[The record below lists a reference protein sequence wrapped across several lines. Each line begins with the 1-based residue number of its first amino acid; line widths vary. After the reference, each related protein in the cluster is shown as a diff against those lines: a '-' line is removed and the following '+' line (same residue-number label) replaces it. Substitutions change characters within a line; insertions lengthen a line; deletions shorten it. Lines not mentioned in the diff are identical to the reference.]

1 MKKILSIFSILTLCY
16 SLSFAAEPLNYDPQK
31 LNSEFEQLN
40 KIEQYVQNNEGTT
53 LESLKNNPLLENVKI
68 ADNASSS
75 IVSGELPG
83 GIPAFWWGCVLSWVG
98 LILVY
103 VITDKDNA
111 QTKKALLGC
120 LVSGGLYILWWVFV
134 VAIGGRN
141 FWF

>member
-16 SLSFAAEPLNYDPQK
+16 SLSFAAEPLNYEPQK
-31 LNSEFEQLN
+31 INSEFEQLN

-53 LESLKNNPLLENVKI
+53 LESLKNNPLLENIKI
-68 ADNASSS
+68 TDNASSS

-103 VITDKDNA
+103 VITDKDKA
-111 QTKKALLGC
+111 QTKKALMGC
-120 LVSGGLYILWWVFV
+120 LVSGGIYILWWVFV

-141 FWF
+141 YMF

>member
-31 LNSEFEQLN
+31 INSEFEQLN
-40 KIEQYVQNNEGTT
+40 KIEQYVQNHEGTT

-75 IVSGELPG
+75 LVSDELPG

>member
-16 SLSFAAEPLNYDPQK
+16 SLSFAAEPLNYEPQK
-31 LNSEFEQLN
+31 INSEFEQLN

-53 LESLKNNPLLENVKI
+53 LESLKNNPLLENIKI
-68 ADNASSS
+68 ADNASNS

-134 VAIGGRN
+134 VAIGGRS

>member
-1 MKKILSIFSILTLCY
+1 MKKILSIFSILALCY
-16 SLSFAAEPLNYDPQK
+16 SLSFAAEPLNYEPQK
-31 LNSEFEQLN
+31 INSEFEQLN
-40 KIEQYVQNNEGTT
+40 KIEQYVQNHEGTT

-68 ADNASSS
+68 ADNTSSS

>member
-16 SLSFAAEPLNYDPQK
+16 SLSFAAEPLNYEPQK
-31 LNSEFEQLN
+31 INSEFEQLN

-53 LESLKNNPLLENVKI
+53 LESLKNNPLLENIKI
-68 ADNASSS
+68 TDNASSS
-75 IVSGELPG
+75 IVSGDLPG

-103 VITDKDNA
+103 VITDKDKA
-111 QTKKALLGC
+111 QTKKALMGC
-120 LVSGGLYILWWVFV
+120 LVSGGIYILWWVFV

-141 FWF
+141 YWY

>member
-1 MKKILSIFSILTLCY
+1 MKKILSLFSVLALSI
-16 SLSFAAEPLNYDPQK
+16 SLSFAAEPLNYEAQK
-31 LNSEFEQLN
+31 INSEFEQLN

-53 LESLKNNPLLENVKI
+53 LESLKNNPLLENIKI
-68 ADNASSS
+68 KDNASSS
-75 IVSGELPG
+75 IVADELPG

-120 LVSGGLYILWWVFV
+120 LVSGGIYILWWVFV